1 MISILFVATLQ
12 SLFAPLKQSHQRKV
26 EKCNSLSSGTAHMQ
40 LSHMRK
46 STGLSKASEMHE
58 STGKKLA
65 VFTLERLIARLLFS
79 GRGGIE

>member
-1 MISILFVATLQ
+1 
-12 SLFAPLKQSHQRKV
+12 
-26 EKCNSLSSGTAHMQ
+26 
-40 LSHMRK
+40 MRK

-79 GRGGIE
+79 GRGGIEGALMRYS